1 MQGNKL
7 DLDADNNTSITADT
21 DDQIDFEVAGN
32 DTRYQMKATTF
43 APDDGLVDLG
53 INDSR
58 EWGSIYLLEDVD
70 CEDDLIVGDDATIGG
85 NASIASM
92 STIAAFNYAASVGI
106 SDTYTATLTPAL
118 GSYITGFMVILNV
131 NTNNTGA
138 CSLNLN
144 GLGAVNIKIVDAGVL
159 ADPADNDI
167 DADGIAILVYN
178 GTNFILINPIE
189 DTN

>member
-1 MQGNKL
+1 
-7 DLDADNNTSITADT
+7 
-21 DDQIDFEVAGN
+21 
-32 DTRYQMKATTF
+32 
-43 APDDGLVDLG
+43 
-53 INDSR
+53 
-58 EWGSIYLLEDVD
+58 
-70 CEDDLIVGDDATIGG
+70 
-85 NASIASM
+85 M

-189 DTN
+189 DTI